1 MKIIQEYKDGDVY
14 RSDVDICKAE
24 WLEILKDKDVSDNY
38 KEAVAC
44 FYYLPDHKGS
54 CVSAGKPFGKKPA
67 SLNATIM
74 QFGKFVQN
82 KLNRF
87 ECINTE
93 GNKNYWPIP
102 MGIGRPLKNGEEGS
116 FEWQLRP
123 ELAEAVKDWLYWRML
138 ETYKA
143 HRREVDFNAEGAYE
157 IYKWQLITATQG
169 KKPIE
174 IVQNHIKHPNN
185 ATQGGF
191 CNLYDVV
198 RDNNVLKY
206 LVNNKLS
213 QFETVLNQLADE
225 SLSLTDRL
233 AAFKTQM
240 ADLVSD
246 TNYNS
251 KANDERMAATILTCS
266 NPQRYTIYKDGFY
279 RKLCQYLGVATE
291 SAGKKYEHYLQLLE
305 PLVHLIENDSE
316 LHEIIENSSIH
327 GLLQSNLL
335 LAQDVC
341 WELFESFPKLLEI
354 IKKETDT
361 NYWLLSWNPE
371 NWEWKEYGEWAK
383 GTKSGKTYNMSWTC
397 SSKQP
402 KIGDHIFLI
411 KTGTEPRGIIAHGK
425 VVRPSYEAPHY
436 DREKAAA
443 GKTAPHIDVEFDG
456 IRNYSTESILQIDTL
471 TQTFPEQTW
480 ISQSSGIQ
488 IKCDVDELQKMWTEL
503 QENQINTIMN
513 KYVNLLKSNHNI
525 ILTGAP
531 GTGKTYLAK
540 QIAQA
545 MSCTDNEIGFVQFHP
560 SYDYTDFVEG
570 LRPLDDGNG
579 NVGFE
584 RKDGVFKEFCAKA
597 LENLTDSQKS
607 LQTLQ
612 QETSVRDLIDD
623 FVQDAIDSDLK
634 LETQGTKNV
643 FHIIEN
649 KAKHITI
656 DIPKNEKTRVI
667 ALPKSDLI
675 TLLENKVDISGSKD
689 IQLYFQ
695 RKYRTQ
701 QDSYTYVLYEKL
713 KSLESKTKVETVSLI
728 PKKNFVFIID
738 EINRG
743 EINKIFGELF
753 FSIDPGYRGENGR
766 VQTQYQNMVEDG
778 DAFKKGFFVPE
789 NVYIIGTMNDI
800 DRSVESMDFAFRRR
814 FAFKEVTAD
823 DSKAMLDDYEWK
835 DEAIKRMDCL
845 NAAIEKIEGLS
856 SAYHIGASYFL
867 KLKNYNGDFGQ
878 LWDCHLKGLL
888 FEYLRG
894 TQSVDEN
901 MRKLEKAYNLNN
913 TAADDSDTD
922 N

>member
-1 MKIIQEYKDGDVY
+1 MFKWIP
-14 RSDVDICKAE
+14 
-24 WLEILKDKDVSDNY
+24 
-38 KEAVAC
+38 
-44 FYYLPDHKGS
+44 FY
-54 CVSAGKPFGKKPA
+54 
-67 SLNATIM
+67 
-74 QFGKFVQN
+74 
-82 KLNRF
+82 
-87 ECINTE
+87 E
-93 GNKNYWPIP
+93 
-102 MGIGRPLKNGEEGS
+102 
-116 FEWQLRP
+116 
-123 ELAEAVKDWLYWRML
+123 ELAD
-138 ETYKA
+138 
-143 HRREVDFNAEGAYE
+143 
-157 IYKWQLITATQG
+157 
-169 KKPIE
+169 
-174 IVQNHIKHPNN
+174 
-185 ATQGGF
+185 
-191 CNLYDVV
+191 
-198 RDNNVLKY
+198 
-206 LVNNKLS
+206 
-213 QFETVLNQLADE
+213 
-225 SLSLTDRL
+225 
-233 AAFKTQM
+233 
-240 ADLVSD
+240 
-246 TNYNS
+246 
-251 KANDERMAATILTCS
+251 
-266 NPQRYTIYKDGFY
+266 
-279 RKLCQYLGVATE
+279 
-291 SAGKKYEHYLQLLE
+291 
-305 PLVHLIENDSE
+305 
-316 LHEIIENSSIH
+316 
-327 GLLQSNLL
+327 
-335 LAQDVC
+335 
-341 WELFESFPKLLEI
+341 KLLEYKNKPKRLVNLI
-354 IKKETDT
+354 YKHFDSEDASFLYDDSKKEMPIFEEIDPFTIYSIF
-361 NYWLLSWNPE
+361 NRN
-371 NWEWKEYGEWAK
+371 K
-383 GTKSGKTYNMSWTC
+383 GTRSDLAQTMKDAFEISAESPLTFEGIPVQNYSNLSFVARHKAADGDAKRLWQLFELALSQDAEQEDVGKVFDRVL
-397 SSKQP
+397 KQLCIGMA
-402 KIGDHIFLI
+402 KITMGLYYIRPYDFLALD
-411 KTGTEPRGIIAHGK
+411 GNNVNYLDNYGIIVDPK
-425 VVRPSYEAPHY
+425 
-436 DREKAAA
+436 KM
-443 GKTAPHIDVEFDG
+443 
-456 IRNYSTESILQIDTL
+456 NYAD
-471 TQTFPEQTW
+471 
-480 ISQSSGIQ
+480 
-488 IKCDVDELQKMWTEL
+488 
-503 QENQINTIMN
+503 
-513 KYVNLLKSNHNI
+513 YVNLMNEVKVKMKDKTIKEQSFPEFSLAAVGENYNEEINNEFVDEYVDLLRANHNL

-545 MSCTDNEIGFVQFHP
+545 MGCTDNEIGFVQFHP

-634 LETQGTKNV
+634 LATQGTKNV

-753 FSIDPGYRGENGR
+753 FSIDPGYRGEKGR

-823 DSKAMLDDYEWK
+823 DSKAMLDDFEWK
-835 DEAIKRMDCL
+835 DDAVKRMDSL

-901 MRKLEKAYNLNN
+901 MQKLEKAYNLNN

>member
-1 MKIIQEYKDGDVY
+1 MNIWKVSQSPLYFNDKENNDLFKRKCVCVHPDTPAKGKSSSTQGDDFSNVKKGDFFY
-14 RSDVDICKAE
+14 LCYGNKCIRLFGMFTGESQPSKLE
-24 WLEILKDKDVSDNY
+24 SKEGWLEQKYELIFESNSNNKYQGDTAWWTPNDNSTFTKCKNNDEFQKLILKPYFSKTLKD
-38 KEAVAC
+38 
-44 FYYLPDHKGS
+44 
-54 CVSAGKPFGKKPA
+54 
-67 SLNATIM
+67 
-74 QFGKFVQN
+74 
-82 KLNRF
+82 
-87 ECINTE
+87 
-93 GNKNYWPIP
+93 
-102 MGIGRPLKNGEEGS
+102 
-116 FEWQLRP
+116 
-123 ELAEAVKDWLYWRML
+123 
-138 ETYKA
+138 
-143 HRREVDFNAEGAYE
+143 
-157 IYKWQLITATQG
+157 
-169 KKPIE
+169 IE
-174 IVQNHIKHPNN
+174 MTNN
-185 ATQGGF
+185 
-191 CNLYDVV
+191 N
-198 RDNNVLKY
+198 
-206 LVNNKLS
+206 
-213 QFETVLNQLADE
+213 
-225 SLSLTDRL
+225 
-233 AAFKTQM
+233 
-240 ADLVSD
+240 
-246 TNYNS
+246 
-251 KANDERMAATILTCS
+251 
-266 NPQRYTIYKDGFY
+266 
-279 RKLCQYLGVATE
+279 
-291 SAGKKYEHYLQLLE
+291 
-305 PLVHLIENDSE
+305 
-316 LHEIIENSSIH
+316 
-327 GLLQSNLL
+327 
-335 LAQDVC
+335 
-341 WELFESFPKLLEI
+341 
-354 IKKETDT
+354 
-361 NYWLLSWNPE
+361 
-371 NWEWKEYGEWAK
+371 
-383 GTKSGKTYNMSWTC
+383 
-397 SSKQP
+397 
-402 KIGDHIFLI
+402 
-411 KTGTEPRGIIAHGK
+411 
-425 VVRPSYEAPHY
+425 
-436 DREKAAA
+436 
-443 GKTAPHIDVEFDG
+443 
-456 IRNYSTESILQIDTL
+456 
-471 TQTFPEQTW
+471 
-480 ISQSSGIQ
+480 
-488 IKCDVDELQKMWTEL
+488 
-503 QENQINTIMN
+503 N
-513 KYVNLLKSNHNI
+513 KYVNLLKSNHNL

-545 MSCTDNEIGFVQFHP
+545 MGCTDNEIGFVQFHP

-634 LETQGTKNV
+634 LATQGTKNV

-743 EINKIFGELF
+743 EINRIFGELF
-753 FSIDPGYRGENGR
+753 FSIDPGYRGEKGR

-823 DSKAMLDDYEWK
+823 DSKAMLDDFEWK
-835 DEAIKRMDCL
+835 DDAVKRMDSL
-845 NAAIEKIEGLS
+845 NAAIENIEGLS